1 MTSLLAVARV
11 LQQNNPTARTPMTSN
26 QPSSDAKVIIGYVR
40 VSRARQSEVGAS
52 LDRQE
57 DAIRTFADHMN
68 TPVL

>member
-1 MTSLLAVARV
+1 
-11 LQQNNPTARTPMTSN
+11 MTSN